1 MLSENLSFAVAAGA
15 VNANA
20 FANSRYATLSRPAV
34 IRYYAVQDGATAGDD
49 ALLEITHGNVIVRSN
64 SAIPTATAADI
75 GPLLN
80 EHLIAEGGAD
90 INDRIVIRAQNDGA
104 ATANFRVIVHI
115 TLL

>member
-1 MLSENLSFAVAAGA
+1 MLSESLNFAVAAGA

-34 IRYYAVQDGATAGDD
+34 IRYYAIQDGATAADD

-64 SAIPTATAADI
+64 SAIPATATAGF
-75 GPLLN
+75 GPNLN
-80 EHLIAEGGAD
+80 ENLIAEGGAD

-104 ATANFRVIVHI
+104 ATANFRVLVHI